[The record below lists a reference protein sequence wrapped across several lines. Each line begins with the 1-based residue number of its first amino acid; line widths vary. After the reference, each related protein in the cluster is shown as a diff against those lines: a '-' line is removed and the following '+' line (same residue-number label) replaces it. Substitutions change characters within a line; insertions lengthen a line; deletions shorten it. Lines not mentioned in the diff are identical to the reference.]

1 MFRHTY
7 LKTHPTQI
15 LIPGSNLHWRKEERK
30 YRILPLFST
39 HLVTTILYMLKLTG
53 MGFIFKLFYVLLG
66 GGGGRLE
73 LGQWGI
79 VMWIKLVFDFLPVQ
93 NPPGHHLDLVKVLTT
108 EKKLWSTF
116 LMIANVFIKSYFL
129 WKTEIKLLNH

>member
-93 NPPGHHLDLVKVLTT
+93 NPPGHHLDPDKVLTAR
-108 EKKLWSTF
+108 KNYDPPSL
-116 LMIANVFIKSYFL
+116 LIANVLIKSFFPV
-129 WKTEIKLLNH
+129 KN